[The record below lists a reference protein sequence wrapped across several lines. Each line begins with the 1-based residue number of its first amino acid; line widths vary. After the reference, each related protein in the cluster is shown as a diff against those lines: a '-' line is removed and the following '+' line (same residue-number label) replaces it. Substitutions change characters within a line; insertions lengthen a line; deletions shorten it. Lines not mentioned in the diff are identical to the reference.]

1 MSHQRLLHTLLL
13 SLYFTL
19 AHAQETLNNQSV
31 LDLVRLGLSEQ
42 IILSKI
48 KASSN
53 DYDMSINQLLALK
66 EAGATDAIVAA
77 MLDADTDESK
87 KVYDLNDYHSPHRP
101 GIYYYN
107 TANELV
113 ELLPSV
119 TTESK
124 TRNALGAHFSYG
136 IAKMKMVSQVPG
148 LDARTQFGTVPKFYF
163 YFNQQD
169 AAFDQQ
175 MAGVYAFA
183 SATSPNEFQLARMD
197 ERKGTRELLVGSMNG
212 FTQESGLD
220 EKQMRTFTM
229 KQVVP
234 GIFEV
239 EFSRPEQGE
248 YCFVYSG
255 SAPGYGGQQ
264 KVYDFGIQ

>member
-1 MSHQRLLHTLLL
+1 MNRQRLLHTVLL

-19 AHAQETLNNQSV
+19 GHSQETLNNQSV

-66 EAGATDAIVAA
+66 QAGATDAIIAA
-77 MLDADTDESK
+77 MLDADNDESK

-101 GIYYYN
+101 GIYYYDATN
-107 TANELV
+107 QLV
-113 ELLPSV
+113 ELLPTV
-119 TTESK
+119 TTALK

-148 LDARTQFGTVPKFYF
+148 MDARTQFASVPKFYF
-163 YFNQQD
+163 YFNQQT
-169 AAFDQQ
+169 ASFDES
-175 MAGVYAFA
+175 MAGYAFA
-183 SATSPNEFQLARMD
+183 SATSPNEFQLAKLA
-197 ERKGTRELLVGSMNG
+197 ERKGVREMLVASGNA
-212 FTQESGLD
+212 FTHESGLD
-220 EKQMRTFTM
+220 EEQIRPFGM
-229 KQVVP
+229 KQVGP

-239 EFSRPEQGE
+239 EFTQPAVGE

-255 SAPGYGGQQ
+255 SAAGSGGQH